1 MASQKMESLTFGAI
15 MNSTITIMH
24 EITHQWFGNMVTM
37 HWWND
42 LWLNESFATIISYLA
57 YEHLIM

>member
-1 MASQKMESLTFGAI
+1 

-24 EITHQWFGNMVTM
+24 EISHQWFGNMVTM

-42 LWLNESFATIISYLA
+42 LWLNESFATIISHFA
-57 YEHLIM
+57 YEHLQMQK